1 MIYFA
6 LFTLGYF
13 SGVITFLFAFPPK
26 VKEIEEQE
34 KDALR
39 PILKAYE
46 EKHKEESKKAFNPQ
60 VELNL

>member
-13 SGVITFLFAFPPK
+13 SGVITFLFVFPPK

-34 KDALR
+34 KDALK
-39 PILKAYE
+39 PVLKIY
-46 EKHKEESKKAFNPQ
+46 KEGQKEVSKKLFSPQ
-60 VELNL
+60 LEI